1 MRKSIGTA
9 IGANAEEV
17 RAFLNQIDAMV
28 SLLCDNTVIY
38 QKEEAYPRLYRMLI
52 TYQGLKDGSD
62 FFDLLANI
70 GFLMKCFSTTLSFW
84 KHPARSMPTFC
95 I

>member
-28 SLLCDNTVIY
+28 SLLCDLHGDLSEGGGIPPALQNADNLSGAERRI
-38 QKEEAYPRLYRMLI
+38 
-52 TYQGLKDGSD
+52 GL
-62 FFDLLANI
+62 F
-70 GFLMKCFSTTLSFW
+70 
-84 KHPARSMPTFC
+84 
-95 I
+95 